1 MVLFTDKEL
10 VAEFS
15 DLGVD
20 IDKDDVLDKCKE
32 TSYSLLFGKLP
43 GRRVS
48 PSRHCDCV
56 TLSPPGN

>member
-1 MVLFTDKEL
+1 MVQFTDKEL

-32 TSYSLLFGKLP
+32 TSYSLLFVKLS

-48 PSRHCDCV
+48 PS
-56 TLSPPGN
+56 TL